1 MKILFHLQRNQTI
14 SRLFQISSVSHS
26 KDDTEILES
35 TVLKPIGES
44 LRRIM
49 EGGNFIVYND
59 ISNSLTSALGVT
71 YKLNVR

>member
-1 MKILFHLQRNQTI
+1 MLADKTIIDFWYKEPDKMLQHQIDKIINIDQLA
-14 SRLFQISSVSHS
+14 
-26 KDDTEILES
+26 
-35 TVLKPIGES
+35 VLKPIGES